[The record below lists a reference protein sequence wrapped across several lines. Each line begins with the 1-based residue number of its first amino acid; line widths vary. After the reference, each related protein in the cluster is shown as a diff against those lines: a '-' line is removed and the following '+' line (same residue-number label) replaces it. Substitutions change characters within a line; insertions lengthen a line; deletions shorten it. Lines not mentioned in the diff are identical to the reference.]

1 MNKNLVFIIKAN
13 QEFIRHSK
21 KEIVEVEAE
30 LNSLFESVSHTY
42 IPLLNMLERFEAEGI
57 KAKIGLV
64 LPPVLCALLDNPEIQ
79 NMYSLWLD
87 NRIALGEKELK
98 RAKKNPEILK
108 NVERIIAENKQ
119 IKKDFQEKY
128 SKKLIE
134 KFVEYHRKDY
144 IELIATCGTD
154 IFMPHYS
161 DMPEVLSAQIE
172 VGLQAYRKSFGETP
186 EGFWIPE
193 LGYTPEVENIIKA
206 YGYSYTV
213 VDSRSIL
220 LSKTLPSKGIFY
232 PMRTE
237 NSLAVFSNNPFF
249 NDELFGEDGFAD
261 NEVYCNVNHDIGFD
275 LSMDELSPVVKKGEC
290 RLSTGFCYWNKS
302 FDEKS
307 IYDSEKAFEQAKL
320 DAESFLK
327 TNSELLTKAGDE
339 IKDTD
344 FVCLVCTV
352 DAEKLRVDW
361 AEGLYW
367 LEQVIRGSSEYS
379 LNVTT
384 CNQMTQK
391 PFTYEKVVPYYS
403 SAAGTGYGENLL
415 SSKNCWM
422 MRYIK
427 KACERM
433 IDLSDRFPN
442 DTGLKT
448 RLLNLGAKE
457 LIIAQSSGL
466 AKMIENDDFP
476 EFAKNRFMDSIKAF
490 TSVFDSLGS
499 NTVSTEWLTTLEIY
513 DDIFPWL
520 NYRIF
525 SKKK

>member
-13 QEFIRHSK
+13 QEFIRHTK
-21 KEIVEVEAE
+21 KEILEVEPE
-30 LNSLFESVSHTY
+30 LNSLFESISRTY
-42 IPLLNMLERFEAEGI
+42 IPLLNMLEGFEKDGVQ
-57 KAKIGLV
+57 AKIGLV
-64 LPPVLCALLDNPEIQ
+64 LPPVLCALLDNEEIQ
-79 NMYSLWLD
+79 NMYVTWLK
-87 NRIALGEKELK
+87 NRIQLGEKELK
-98 RAKKNPEILK
+98 RCKKDEAILK
-108 NVERIIAENKQ
+108 NVQNVIDQAKALQ
-119 IKKDFQEKY
+119 KDFEEKY
-128 SKKLIE
+128 NKKLIE
-134 KFVEYHRKDY
+134 KFVEYHRKNF
-144 IELIATCGTD
+144 IELIATTGTD

-161 DMPEVLSAQIE
+161 DMPEVISAQIE

-186 EGFWIPE
+186 EGFWLPE
-193 LGYTPEVENIIKA
+193 LGYTPEVERIIKA
-206 YGYSYTV
+206 YGYSYTI

-220 LSKTLPSKGIFY
+220 LSKNIPQKGIFY
-232 PMRTE
+232 PLRTD
-237 NSLAVFSNNPFF
+237 NCLGIFTANPFLQ
-249 NDELFGEDGFAD
+249 DELFGEEGYAN
-261 NEVYCNVNHDIGFD
+261 NEVYRNENHDIGFD
-275 LSMDELSPVVKKGEC
+275 LSVEELAPIAHKGQC
-290 RLSTGFCYWNKS
+290 RVSTGFCYWNKS
-302 FDEKS
+302 YNGDEVYNK
-307 IYDSEKAFEQAKL
+307 DAALEQAKL
-320 DAESFLK
+320 DAKDFLESK
-327 TNSELLTKAGDE
+327 QKLLEEAEGL
-339 IKDTD
+339 IKSTE
-344 FVCLVCTV
+344 FITYVCTL
-352 DAEKLRVDW
+352 DAEHLRTTW
-361 AEGLYW
+361 SEGLYW
-367 LEQVIRGSSEYS
+367 LEQVIRGAAEHS
-379 LNVTT
+379 LIVTS
-384 CNQMTQK
+384 CNEMTDKQ
-391 PFTYEKVVPYYS
+391 FTYEKVTPYYS
-403 SAAGTGYGENLL
+403 SADGTGYGENLL

-433 IDLSDRFPN
+433 IDLADRFPN